1 VAVVATDER
10 ELKLDPPDGFALPQ
24 LPGEPLTS
32 RVFVSTYYDTADRRL
47 ARAGITLRRRDEYG
61 LSAWQ
66 LKLPRDSSR
75 LEIEHQ
81 GGAAHPPEELENAL
95 FAVTR
100 GEQLESIARLRTRRD
115 GMLVSDEERPVAEVV
130 LDDVAVMDG
139 NRVVS
144 AFRELEIEARDGDR
158 RALGRIERALRR
170 AGATPGNGTPK
181 VLRALGQ
188 DFSRPAPKPSAPA
201 VEHLRAMIAA
211 QLAAILAH
219 DPAIRLGGTTED
231 VHQLRVATRRL
242 RSVLRTARPLVDAAR
257 ADSLRDE
264 LKWLGEALG
273 TVRDLDVLI
282 EYLEH
287 ESESLPAA
295 EQRALA
301 GVIGGL
307 AASRADRRASLVEQ
321 LSTSRYLAV
330 LDALESL
337 QPAESKATLAEL
349 AAAEFKRARKAARHT
364 ETDEELHKLRVR
376 LKRAR
381 YAAELAERAV
391 GKPAVKF
398 VASAKAF
405 QDVAGEHQDAVVA
418 EERLREL
425 AEQTGRGK
433 ALFVLGRLVERQEP
447 RRDRARAGVPAAWK
461 RVKKR
466 GLKAWR

>member
-1 VAVVATDER
+1 MAVVATDER
-10 ELKLDPPDGFALPQ
+10 ELKLDPPEGFALPS
-24 LPGEPLTS
+24 LAGEPLTS

-47 ARAGITLRRRDEYG
+47 ARAGITLRQRDENG

-75 LEIEHQ
+75 LEIEHE
-81 GGAAHPPEELENAL
+81 GGAAHPPEALENAL
-95 FAVTR
+95 FAVAR
-100 GEQLESIARLRTRRD
+100 AEKLESVARLRTRR
-115 GMLVSDEERPVAEVV
+115 GGVLVFDQERPVAEVV

-144 AFRELEIEARDGDR
+144 TFRELEIEARDGDR
-158 RALGRIERALRR
+158 QALSRIERALRR
-170 AGATPGNGTPK
+170 AGATPGNGMPK
-181 VLRALGQ
+181 VPRALGQ
-188 DFSRPAPKPSAPA
+188 DFSRVAPQPDEPA

-211 QLAAILAH
+211 QLGTILAR

-242 RSVLRTARPLVDAAR
+242 RSVVRTARPLVDAAW
-257 ADSLRDE
+257 AAALLDE
-264 LKWLGEALG
+264 LKWLGEGLG

-287 ESESLPAA
+287 ESESLPPV

-307 AASRADRRASLVEQ
+307 AGIRGDRRASLVEQ
-321 LSTSRYLAV
+321 LSTPRYLAV

-337 QPAESKATLAEL
+337 QPADSKATVAEL
-349 AAAEFKRARKAARHT
+349 AAAEFQRAKKAPRHT
-364 ETDEELHKLRVR
+364 KTDEELHSLRVR
-376 LKRAR
+376 VKRAR

-391 GKPAVKF
+391 GKPAAKF
-398 VASAKAF
+398 VAAAKAF

-425 AEQTGRGK
+425 AEKTGRGK
-433 ALFVLGRLVERQEP
+433 ALFVLGRLVERQQA
-447 RRDRARAGVPAAWK
+447 RRDATRAAVPAAWK
-461 RVKKR
+461 RVEKR